1 MTTSITPRTG
11 NSYAG
16 TLAVTALTPIVWGS
30 TYAITTEFLPPDRPL
45 FTALMRALPA
55 GLALLAI
62 TRVLPRGNWIGRAA
76 VLGLLNIGAF
86 FPLLF
91 LAAYRL
97 PGGVAGV
104 LGAVAPMF
112 ALGLAT
118 VVLAEKP
125 NGRKVIAGLIGV
137 FGVALVVLRA
147 NAQLDTVG
155 VIAGLA
161 GAASMAAGTV
171 LTQRWGRPEGVGPLA
186 MTGWQLTA
194 GGLFI
199 LPLAFLIEGAP
210 PALDSGAIG
219 GYLYIGIIG
228 TAAAY
233 WLWLRGISK
242 VPATSVAFLG
252 LLSPVSAAVIGWI
265 ALGQALSPLQM
276 TGLVIALGGTV
287 LGQMAGRPKAVSPNV
302 VAPTAPASAA
312 APTAPVTLA
321 APTGLVNTAP
331 PIGPVTIA
339 APTGPAGVAAPTP
352 PVSVAAPIASA
363 SAAAPIA
370 SAGVDA
376 PTAPTAV
383 PEQTMP
389 ITISAPAQPVLAT
402 AR

>member
-1 MTTSITPRTG
+1 MTTATAARD
-11 NSYAG
+11 SYAD
-16 TLAVTALTPIVWGS
+16 TLALAALAPIAWGS
-30 TYAITTEFLPPDRPL
+30 TYAVTTEFLPPDRPL

-62 TRVLPRGNWIGRAA
+62 TRVLPRGVWLGRAA
-76 VLGLLNIGAF
+76 ALGVLNIGAF

-112 ALGLAT
+112 ALAFAT

-125 NGRKVIAGLIGV
+125 NGRKVIAGLVGV

-161 GAASMAAGTV
+161 GAASMAMGTV

-186 MTGWQLTA
+186 ITGWQLTA

-199 LPLAFLIEGAP
+199 APLAFLIEGAP
-210 PALDSGAIG
+210 PALDGRAVG
-219 GYLYIGIIG
+219 GYLYLGVIG
-228 TAAAY
+228 TALAY
-233 WLWLRGISK
+233 FLWFRGIAK

-265 ALGQALSPLQM
+265 ALGQALSPLQVV
-276 TGLVIALGGTV
+276 GLGIALGGTL
-287 LGQMAGRPKAVSPNV
+287 LGQMVAKPRIEPAVVIPRV
-302 VAPTAPASAA
+302 
-312 APTAPVTLA
+312 PVGA
-321 APTGLVNTAP
+321 H
-331 PIGPVTIA
+331 
-339 APTGPAGVAAPTP
+339 
-352 PVSVAAPIASA
+352 
-363 SAAAPIA
+363 
-370 SAGVDA
+370 
-376 PTAPTAV
+376 
-383 PEQTMP
+383 
-389 ITISAPAQPVLAT
+389 
-402 AR
+402 

>member
-1 MTTSITPRTG
+1 MTTTTAARD
-11 NSYAG
+11 SYAG
-16 TLAVTALTPIVWGS
+16 TLALAALAPIAWGS
-30 TYAITTEFLPPDRPL
+30 TYAVTTEFLPPDRPL

-62 TRVLPRGNWIGRAA
+62 TRVLPRGVWLGRAA
-76 VLGLLNIGAF
+76 ALGVLNIGAF

-112 ALGLAT
+112 ALAFAT

-161 GAASMAAGTV
+161 GAASMAMGTV

-186 MTGWQLTA
+186 ITGWQLTA

-199 LPLAFLIEGAP
+199 APLAFLIEGAP
-210 PALDSGAIG
+210 PALDGRAVG
-219 GYLYIGIIG
+219 GYLYLGVIG
-228 TAAAY
+228 TALAY
-233 WLWLRGISK
+233 FLWFRGIAK

-265 ALGQALSPLQM
+265 ALGQALSPLQVV
-276 TGLVIALGGTV
+276 GLGIALGGTL
-287 LGQMAGRPKAVSPNV
+287 LGQMVAKPRIEPAVVIPRV
-302 VAPTAPASAA
+302 
-312 APTAPVTLA
+312 PVGA
-321 APTGLVNTAP
+321 H
-331 PIGPVTIA
+331 
-339 APTGPAGVAAPTP
+339 
-352 PVSVAAPIASA
+352 
-363 SAAAPIA
+363 
-370 SAGVDA
+370 
-376 PTAPTAV
+376 
-383 PEQTMP
+383 
-389 ITISAPAQPVLAT
+389 
-402 AR
+402 

>member
-1 MTTSITPRTG
+1 MTTSTTPRTG

-16 TLAVTALTPIVWGS
+16 TLALTALTPIVWGS

-62 TRVLPRGNWIGRAA
+62 TRVLPRGIWIGRAA
-76 VLGLLNIGAF
+76 ALGILNIGAF

-112 ALGLAT
+112 ALGFAT
-118 VVLAEKP
+118 VFLAEKP
-125 NGRKVIAGLIGV
+125 NGRKVLAGLIGV
-137 FGVALVVLRA
+137 FGVALVVLKA
-147 NAQLDTVG
+147 NAQLDTLG

-161 GAASMAAGTV
+161 GAAFMAAGTV

-186 MTGWQLTA
+186 LTGWQLTA

-199 LPLAFLIEGAP
+199 LPLAVLIEGAP
-210 PALDSGAIG
+210 PALDGRAIG
-219 GYLYIGIIG
+219 GYLYLAVIG
-228 TAAAY
+228 TAVAY
-233 WLWLRGISK
+233 WLWVRGISK

-265 ALGQALSPLQM
+265 ALGQALGPLQM
-276 TGLVIALGGTV
+276 AGLVIALGGT
-287 LGQMAGRPKAVSPNV
+287 LYGQLAGRPKAV
-302 VAPTAPASAA
+302 
-312 APTAPVTLA
+312 PV
-321 APTGLVNTAP
+321 
-331 PIGPVTIA
+331 
-339 APTGPAGVAAPTP
+339 VAAP
-352 PVSVAAPIASA
+352 V
-363 SAAAPIA
+363 
-370 SAGVDA
+370 
-376 PTAPTAV
+376 
-383 PEQTMP
+383 E
-389 ITISAPAQPVLAT
+389 PVLVP

>member
-1 MTTSITPRTG
+1 MTTTTAARD
-11 NSYAG
+11 SYAG
-16 TLAVTALTPIVWGS
+16 TLALAALAPIAWGS
-30 TYAITTEFLPPDRPL
+30 TYAVTTEFLPPDRPL
-45 FTALMRALPA
+45 FTALIRALPA

-62 TRVLPRGNWIGRAA
+62 TRVLPRGVWFGRAA
-76 VLGLLNIGAF
+76 ALGVLNIGAF

-112 ALGLAT
+112 ALAFAT

-161 GAASMAAGTV
+161 GAASMAMGTV

-186 MTGWQLTA
+186 ITGWQLTA

-199 LPLAFLIEGAP
+199 APLAFLIEGAP
-210 PALDSGAIG
+210 PALDGRAVG
-219 GYLYIGIIG
+219 GYLYLGVIG
-228 TAAAY
+228 TALAY
-233 WLWLRGISK
+233 FLWFRGIAK

-265 ALGQALSPLQM
+265 ALGQALSPLQVV
-276 TGLVIALGGTV
+276 GLGIALGGTV
-287 LGQMAGRPKAVSPNV
+287 LGQMVAKPRIEPAVVIPRV
-302 VAPTAPASAA
+302 
-312 APTAPVTLA
+312 PVGA
-321 APTGLVNTAP
+321 H
-331 PIGPVTIA
+331 
-339 APTGPAGVAAPTP
+339 
-352 PVSVAAPIASA
+352 
-363 SAAAPIA
+363 
-370 SAGVDA
+370 
-376 PTAPTAV
+376 
-383 PEQTMP
+383 
-389 ITISAPAQPVLAT
+389 
-402 AR
+402 

>member
-1 MTTSITPRTG
+1 MTTTTAARD
-11 NSYAG
+11 SYAG
-16 TLAVTALTPIVWGS
+16 TLALAALAPIAWGS
-30 TYAITTEFLPPDRPL
+30 TYAVTTEFLPPDRPL

-62 TRVLPRGNWIGRAA
+62 TRVLPRGVWLGRAA
-76 VLGLLNIGAF
+76 ALGVLNIGAF

-112 ALGLAT
+112 ALAFAT

-161 GAASMAAGTV
+161 GAASMAMGTV

-186 MTGWQLTA
+186 ITGWQLTA

-199 LPLAFLIEGAP
+199 APLAFLIEGAP
-210 PALDSGAIG
+210 PALDGRAVG
-219 GYLYIGIIG
+219 GYLYLGVIG
-228 TAAAY
+228 TALAY
-233 WLWLRGISK
+233 FLWFRGIAK

-265 ALGQALSPLQM
+265 ALGQALSPLQVV
-276 TGLVIALGGTV
+276 GLGIALGGTL
-287 LGQMAGRPKAVSPNV
+287 LGQMVAKPRIEPAVVIPRV
-302 VAPTAPASAA
+302 
-312 APTAPVTLA
+312 PVGA
-321 APTGLVNTAP
+321 HQRG
-331 PIGPVTIA
+331 
-339 APTGPAGVAAPTP
+339 
-352 PVSVAAPIASA
+352 
-363 SAAAPIA
+363 
-370 SAGVDA
+370 
-376 PTAPTAV
+376 
-383 PEQTMP
+383 
-389 ITISAPAQPVLAT
+389 
-402 AR
+402 

>member
-1 MTTSITPRTG
+1 MTTATAARTG

-16 TLAVTALTPIVWGS
+16 TLALAALAPIAWGS
-30 TYAITTEFLPPDRPL
+30 TYAVTTEFLPPDRPL

-62 TRVLPRGNWIGRAA
+62 TRVLPRGVWVGRAA
-76 VLGLLNIGAF
+76 ALGLLNIGAF

-104 LGAVAPMF
+104 LGAVAPVF
-112 ALGLAT
+112 ALAFAT

-161 GAASMAAGTV
+161 GAASMALGTV

-186 MTGWQLTA
+186 LTGWQLTA

-199 LPLAFLIEGAP
+199 APLALLIEGAS
-210 PALDSGAIG
+210 PALDGRAIG
-219 GYLYIGIIG
+219 GYLYLGVIG
-228 TAAAY
+228 TAVAY
-233 WLWLRGISK
+233 FLWLRGISR

-265 ALGQALSPLQM
+265 ALGQALTPLQVL
-276 TGLVIALGGTV
+276 GLVIALGGTL
-287 LGQMAGRPKAVSPNV
+287 LGQMAGRPRV
-302 VAPTAPASAA
+302 ASAA
-312 APTAPVTLA
+312 LAPEAVP
-321 APTGLVNTAP
+321 
-331 PIGPVTIA
+331 
-339 APTGPAGVAAPTP
+339 VAA
-352 PVSVAAPIASA
+352 
-363 SAAAPIA
+363 
-370 SAGVDA
+370 
-376 PTAPTAV
+376 
-383 PEQTMP
+383 E
-389 ITISAPAQPVLAT
+389 

>member
-1 MTTSITPRTG
+1 MTTTTAARD
-11 NSYAG
+11 SYAG
-16 TLAVTALTPIVWGS
+16 TLALAALAPIAWGS
-30 TYAITTEFLPPDRPL
+30 TYAVTTEFLPPDRPL

-62 TRVLPRGNWIGRAA
+62 TRVLPRGVWLGRAA
-76 VLGLLNIGAF
+76 ALGVLNIGAF

-112 ALGLAT
+112 ALAFAT

-161 GAASMAAGTV
+161 GAASMAMGTV

-186 MTGWQLTA
+186 ITGWQLTA

-199 LPLAFLIEGAP
+199 APLAFLIEGAP
-210 PALDSGAIG
+210 PALDGRAVG
-219 GYLYIGIIG
+219 GYLYLGVIG
-228 TAAAY
+228 TALAY
-233 WLWLRGISK
+233 FLWFRGIAK

-265 ALGQALSPLQM
+265 ALGQALSPLQVV
-276 TGLVIALGGTV
+276 GLGIALGGTL
-287 LGQMAGRPKAVSPNV
+287 LGQ
-302 VAPTAPASAA
+302 
-312 APTAPVTLA
+312 
-321 APTGLVNTAP
+321 
-331 PIGPVTIA
+331 
-339 APTGPAGVAAPTP
+339 VAAKPRIEPAVVTP
-352 PVSVAAPIASA
+352 RVSVD
-363 SAAAPIA
+363 
-370 SAGVDA
+370 VH
-376 PTAPTAV
+376 
-383 PEQTMP
+383 
-389 ITISAPAQPVLAT
+389 
-402 AR
+402 

>member
-1 MTTSITPRTG
+1 MTTTTAAR

-16 TLAVTALTPIVWGS
+16 TLALAALAPIAWGS
-30 TYAITTEFLPPDRPL
+30 TYAVTTEFLPPDRPL

-62 TRVLPRGNWIGRAA
+62 TRVLPRGVWVGRAA
-76 VLGLLNIGAF
+76 ALGVLNIGAF

-112 ALGLAT
+112 ALAFAT

-155 VIAGLA
+155 IIAGLA
-161 GAASMAAGTV
+161 GAASMAMGTV

-186 MTGWQLTA
+186 ITGWQLTA

-199 LPLAFLIEGAP
+199 APLAFLIEGAP
-210 PALDSGAIG
+210 PALDGSAIG
-219 GYLYIGIIG
+219 GYLYLGVIG
-228 TAAAY
+228 TAMAY
-233 WLWLRGISK
+233 FLWFRGISR

-265 ALGQALSPLQM
+265 ALGQALNPLQVL
-276 TGLVIALGGTV
+276 GLVIALGGTL
-287 LGQMAGRPKAVSPNV
+287 LGQMAGKPPV
-302 VAPTAPASAA
+302 VVERRVP
-312 APTAPVTLA
+312 
-321 APTGLVNTAP
+321 
-331 PIGPVTIA
+331 
-339 APTGPAGVAAPTP
+339 VAAR
-352 PVSVAAPIASA
+352 SK
-363 SAAAPIA
+363 
-370 SAGVDA
+370 VD
-376 PTAPTAV
+376 V
-383 PEQTMP
+383 EMG
-389 ITISAPAQPVLAT
+389 
-402 AR
+402 

>member
-1 MTTSITPRTG
+1 MTTTTAARS
-11 NSYAG
+11 SYAG
-16 TLAVTALTPIVWGS
+16 TLALAALAPITWGS
-30 TYAITTEFLPPDRPL
+30 TYAVTTEFLPPDRPL

-62 TRVLPRGNWIGRAA
+62 TRVLPRGIWIGRAA
-76 VLGLLNIGAF
+76 ALGVLNIGAF

-112 ALGLAT
+112 ALAFAT

-161 GAASMAAGTV
+161 GAASMAMGTV

-186 MTGWQLTA
+186 ITGWQLTA

-199 LPLAFLIEGAP
+199 APLAFLIEGAP
-210 PALDSGAIG
+210 PALDGSAIG
-219 GYLYIGIIG
+219 GYLYLGVIG
-228 TAAAY
+228 TALAY
-233 WLWLRGISK
+233 FLWFRGISR

-252 LLSPVSAAVIGWI
+252 LLSPVSAALIGWI
-265 ALGQALSPLQM
+265 ALGQALSPLQVL
-276 TGLVIALGGTV
+276 GLVIALGGTL
-287 LGQMAGRPKAVSPNV
+287 LGQV
-302 VAPTAPASAA
+302 VAKPRVAPAA
-312 APTAPVTLA
+312 TERRAPV
-321 APTGLVNTAP
+321 
-331 PIGPVTIA
+331 
-339 APTGPAGVAAPTP
+339 GV
-352 PVSVAAPIASA
+352 
-363 SAAAPIA
+363 
-370 SAGVDA
+370 
-376 PTAPTAV
+376 
-383 PEQTMP
+383 
-389 ITISAPAQPVLAT
+389 
-402 AR
+402 R

>member
-1 MTTSITPRTG
+1 MTTSTTPRTG
-11 NSYAG
+11 SSYAG
-16 TLAVTALTPIVWGS
+16 TLALTALTPIVWGS

-62 TRVLPRGNWIGRAA
+62 TRVLPRGRWIGRAA

-125 NGRKVIAGLIGV
+125 NGRKVIAGLIGI

-155 VIAGLA
+155 VIAGLG

-171 LTQRWGRPEGVGPLA
+171 LTQRWGRPDGVGPLA
-186 MTGWQLTA
+186 LTGWQLTA

-199 LPLAFLIEGAP
+199 LPAALLVEGAP
-210 PALDSGAIG
+210 PALDADAIG
-219 GYLYIGIIG
+219 GYLYLGIVG

-233 WLWLRGISK
+233 WLWFRGISK

-276 TGLVIALGGTV
+276 IGLVIALAGTV
-287 LGQMAGRPKAVSPNV
+287 FGQMAGKPKAVTV
-302 VAPTAPASAA
+302 VEP
-312 APTAPVTLA
+312 
-321 APTGLVNTAP
+321 
-331 PIGPVTIA
+331 
-339 APTGPAGVAAPTP
+339 
-352 PVSVAAPIASA
+352 
-363 SAAAPIA
+363 
-370 SAGVDA
+370 
-376 PTAPTAV
+376 AV
-383 PEQTMP
+383 PV
-389 ITISAPAQPVLAT
+389 PAV

>member
-1 MTTSITPRTG
+1 MTTTTAARD
-11 NSYAG
+11 SYAG
-16 TLAVTALTPIVWGS
+16 TLALAALAPIAWGS
-30 TYAITTEFLPPDRPL
+30 TYAVTTEFLPPDRPL

-62 TRVLPRGNWIGRAA
+62 TRVLPRGVWLGRAA
-76 VLGLLNIGAF
+76 ALGVLNIGAF

-112 ALGLAT
+112 ALAFAT

-161 GAASMAAGTV
+161 GAASMAMGTV
-171 LTQRWGRPEGVGPLA
+171 LTQRWGRPDGVGPLA
-186 MTGWQLTA
+186 VTGWQLTA

-199 LPLAFLIEGAP
+199 APLAFLIEGAP
-210 PALDSGAIG
+210 PVLDSRAVG
-219 GYLYIGIIG
+219 GYLYLGVIG
-228 TAAAY
+228 TALAY
-233 WLWLRGISK
+233 FLWFRGIAK

-265 ALGQALSPLQM
+265 ALGQALSPLQVV
-276 TGLVIALGGTV
+276 GLGIALGGTL
-287 LGQMAGRPKAVSPNV
+287 LGQ
-302 VAPTAPASAA
+302 AA
-312 APTAPVTLA
+312 AKPRIEPALVT
-321 APTGLVNTAP
+321 PRVP
-331 PIGPVTIA
+331 
-339 APTGPAGVAAPTP
+339 
-352 PVSVAAPIASA
+352 
-363 SAAAPIA
+363 
-370 SAGVDA
+370 VDA
-376 PTAPTAV
+376 H
-383 PEQTMP
+383 
-389 ITISAPAQPVLAT
+389 
-402 AR
+402 